1 MQFLLSFNRI
11 ITIVLLRTREN
22 LMRIALDAMGSDN
35 CPIPD
40 VEGAVLAAREFG
52 ETILIIGD
60 EKRITPELA
69 KHDTSDLKLEVVHAS
84 DSVTMEDKP
93 GLVGKS
99 KPNSSMHVGMN
110 LVKSHE
116 ADAFVTAGNTGAAM
130 TIATLFTLRRIDK
143 VKRPA
148 LSSIVRVMNGHTI
161 IMLDI
166 GANTDSKPEWLFQF
180 AIMGQIYA
188 QKALGLQNP
197 KVALLSNG
205 EEETK
210 GNQLIHE
217 TADLL
222 KVSKLNFVGN
232 IEPREMLE
240 GNADVIVSDGFV
252 GNIAIKTLEAMGS
265 TMVKLIRQEIKRDPV
280 SAVGGLLAQGAFKR
294 VRKQVDPFEIG
305 GAPLLGVD
313 GVVIIGHGRSNA
325 KAIKNAIGQARMA
338 VKGEVI
344 QSISKGLK
352 DLPE

>member
-1 MQFLLSFNRI
+1 
-11 ITIVLLRTREN
+11 
-22 LMRIALDAMGSDN
+22 MRIAVDAMGSDT
-35 CPIPD
+35 CPVPD
-40 VEGAVLAAREFG
+40 VEGAILAAREFG
-52 ETILIIGD
+52 ETILIVGD
-60 EKRITPELA
+60 EKIIAPELA
-69 KHDTSDLKLEVVHAS
+69 KHDLTGLKVEIVHAPEAILM
-84 DSVTMEDKP
+84 DDKP
-93 GLVGKS
+93 GVVGKN

-110 LVKSHE
+110 LVKSKD

-148 LSSIVRVMNGHTI
+148 LSSIIRVMNDRTI

-166 GANTDSKPEWLFQF
+166 GANTDSKPEWLVQF
-180 AIMGQIYA
+180 ALMGQIYA

-222 KVSKLNFVGN
+222 KASKMNFVGN

-240 GNADVIVSDGFV
+240 GSADVIVSDGFV

-265 TMVKLIRQEIKRDPV
+265 TMRKLIRQEIKRNPIT
-280 SAVGGLLAQGAFKR
+280 AIGGLLAQSAFKR
-294 VRKQVDPFEIG
+294 VQKQIDPFEIG

-352 DLPE
+352 DFPE

>member
-1 MQFLLSFNRI
+1 
-11 ITIVLLRTREN
+11 
-22 LMRIALDAMGSDN
+22 MRIALDAMGSDSY
-35 CPIPD
+35 PVPD

-52 ETILIIGD
+52 ESILIVGD
-60 EKRITPELA
+60 EKRVAPELA
-69 KHDTSDLKLEVVHAS
+69 KHDTSGLKIEIVHAAEAIAM
-84 DSVTMEDKP
+84 DDKP
-93 GLVGKS
+93 AVVGKS

-110 LVKSHE
+110 LVKSKD

-130 TIATLFTLRRIDK
+130 TIATLFTLRRIQN

-148 LSSIVRVMNGHTI
+148 LSSIIRVMNDRTI

-166 GANTDSKPEWLFQF
+166 GANTDSKPDWLLQF

-217 TADLL
+217 AGDLL
-222 KVSKLNFVGN
+222 KASKLNFVGN

-240 GNADVIVSDGFV
+240 GQADVIISDGFV
-252 GNIAIKTLEAMGS
+252 GNIAIKTLEAMGN
-265 TMVKLIRQEIKRDPV
+265 TLFKLIRQEIKSDPL
-280 SAVGGLLAQGAFKR
+280 ATVGGLLAQRAFRR
-294 VRKQVDPFEIG
+294 VYKQVDPFEIG

-325 KAIKNAIGQARMA
+325 KAIKNAIAQARMA

-344 QSISKGLK
+344 QAISQGLK
-352 DLPE
+352 DFPE

>member
-1 MQFLLSFNRI
+1 
-11 ITIVLLRTREN
+11 
-22 LMRIALDAMGSDN
+22 MRIALDAMGSDTY
-35 CPIPD
+35 PVPD
-40 VEGAVLAAREFG
+40 VEGAVQAAREYG
-52 ETILIIGD
+52 ETILIVGD
-60 EKRITPELA
+60 ETRIKLELA
-69 KHDTSDLKLEVVHAS
+69 KYDTSGLKLEIIPAS
-84 DSVTMEDKP
+84 EIITMEDKP
-93 GLVGKS
+93 GVVGKS

-110 LVKSHE
+110 LVKSKN

-130 TIATLFTLRRIDK
+130 TIATLFTLRRITN

-148 LSSIVRVMNGHTI
+148 LSSIIRVMNGHMI

-166 GANTDSKPEWLFQF
+166 GANTDSKPEWLVQF

-188 QKALGLQNP
+188 QQALGLHNP

-210 GNQLIHE
+210 GNQVIHE
-217 TADLL
+217 TSELL
-222 KVSKLNFVGN
+222 KASKMNFVGN
-232 IEPREMLE
+232 IEPKEMLE
-240 GNADVIVSDGFV
+240 GNADVIVCDGFV

-265 TMVKLIRQEIKRDPV
+265 TLLKLIRQEIKGDLV
-280 SAVGGLLAQGAFKR
+280 ATLGGLLAQGAFRR

-338 VKGEVI
+338 VKGDVI
-344 QSISKGLK
+344 QSISNGLK
-352 DLPE
+352 DLAD

>member
-1 MQFLLSFNRI
+1 
-11 ITIVLLRTREN
+11 
-22 LMRIALDAMGSDN
+22 MRIALDAMGSDT
-35 CPIPD
+35 CPVPD
-40 VEGAVLAAREFG
+40 VEGAILAAREYG
-52 ETILIIGD
+52 ETILIVGD
-60 EKRITPELA
+60 EKVITPEIA
-69 KHDTSDLKLEVVHAS
+69 KYDSTGLRIEIVHAPEAIS
-84 DSVTMEDKP
+84 MDDKP
-93 GLVGKS
+93 GVVGKS

-110 LVKSHE
+110 LVKSKN

-148 LSSIVRVMNGHTI
+148 LSSIIRVMNGHTI

-166 GANTDSKPEWLFQF
+166 GANTDSKPEWLLQF
-180 AIMGQIYA
+180 ALMGQIYV

-217 TADLL
+217 TTDLL
-222 KVSKLNFVGN
+222 KASKINFVGN
-232 IEPREMLE
+232 IEPRDMLE

-252 GNIAIKTLEAMGS
+252 GNIAIKTLEAMGN
-265 TMVKLIRQEIKRDPV
+265 TLFKLIRTEIKSDPI
-280 SAVGGLLAQGAFKR
+280 ATVGGLLAQRAFRR
-294 VRKQVDPFEIG
+294 VYKQVDPFEIG

-352 DLPE
+352 DFPE

>member
-1 MQFLLSFNRI
+1 M
-11 ITIVLLRTREN
+11 REKA
-22 LMRIALDAMGSDN
+22 MRIALDAMGSDT
-35 CPIPD
+35 CPVPD

-52 ETILIIGD
+52 ETILIVGD
-60 EKRITPELA
+60 EKRIAPELA
-69 KHDTSDLKLEVVHAS
+69 KHDTSGLKLEVINATES
-84 DSVTMEDKP
+84 ITMEDKP

-110 LVKSHE
+110 LVKSKD

-130 TIATLFTLRRIDK
+130 TIATLFTLKRIDK

-148 LSSIVRVMNGHTI
+148 LSSLIRVMNGRTI

-166 GANTDSKPEWLFQF
+166 GANTDSKPDWLFQF

-188 QKALGLQNP
+188 QQALGLQNP

-217 TADLL
+217 AGDLL
-222 KVSKLNFVGN
+222 KASKMNFVGN
-232 IEPREMLE
+232 IEPKEMLE

-265 TMVKLIRQEIKRDPV
+265 TLLKIIRQEIKSDPI
-280 SAVGGLLAQGAFKR
+280 ATVGGLLAQRAFRR

-338 VKGEVI
+338 VKGDVI
-344 QSISKGLK
+344 QSISNGLK
-352 DLPE
+352 DLAE